1 MQWINSFRK
10 IKILL
15 IAGAAIIAAVSLI
28 VSNALVADLK
38 QEELR
43 KMQVWA
49 AAMRTLNSAD
59 ENTDLSLVLTV
70 LDGNNTIPVIVTDNK
85 GAINNYRNFDI
96 DAGTD
101 TLAVLHRLVS
111 AMRESGNIIRIDMG
125 KELPGEYFEVCYSDS
140 LILTQLAY
148 YPYVQLVVAVIFFLV
163 CLVAILSSKRAE
175 QVRVRVGLSKETAH
189 Q

>member
-49 AAMRTLNSAD
+49 A
-59 ENTDLSLVLTV
+59 
-70 LDGNNTIPVIVTDNK
+70 
-85 GAINNYRNFDI
+85 
-96 DAGTD
+96 
-101 TLAVLHRLVS
+101 
-111 AMRESGNIIRIDMG
+111 G
-125 KELPGEYFEVCYSDS
+125 KV
-140 LILTQLAY
+140 
-148 YPYVQLVVAVIFFLV
+148 
-163 CLVAILSSKRAE
+163 
-175 QVRVRVGLSKETAH
+175 
-189 Q
+189 

>member
-59 ENTDLSLVLTV
+59 ENTDLSLVLRERTTRKV
-70 LDGNNTIPVIVTDNK
+70 RCW
-85 GAINNYRNFDI
+85 AITMSGSTCFT
-96 DAGTD
+96 GTD
-101 TLAVLHRLVS
+101 IPADAVENMVKTS
-111 AMRESGNIIRIDMG
+111 NFMYI
-125 KELPGEYFEVCYSDS
+125 
-140 LILTQLAY
+140 T
-148 YPYVQLVVAVIFFLV
+148 
-163 CLVAILSSKRAE
+163 
-175 QVRVRVGLSKETAH
+175 
-189 Q
+189 